1 MGPLLENG
9 LIQPW
14 MTVIHGF
21 IAGILFGGILE
32 SSGLA
37 NANKIS
43 GVFYL
48 KDFTV
53 PKVMFTAI
61 VTALIGVYY
70 MDALGI
76 MDMGLLEF
84 SATLVWPFIIGGILF
99 GMGMV
104 TSGYCPGT
112 TLAAAAT
119 GKIDGI
125 VVIVGIFIGAGIHV
139 LTRPLFQAYVY
150 SGNLGF
156 ITLPELM
163 GIAPGYIIAGVVA
176 VALGAFWL
184 IETVEEKRNLQA
196 KNSSNEKK

>member
-14 MTVIHGF
+14 MAVILGF
-21 IAGILFGGILE
+21 VSGVFFGWVLE

-37 NANKIS
+37 NAKKIS

-70 MDALGI
+70 LDVLGLL
-76 MDMGLLEF
+76 DMSLLEF
-84 SATLVWPFIIGGILF
+84 SATLVWPFIIGGIVF

-119 GKIDGI
+119 GKIDGL
-125 VVIVGIFIGAGIHV
+125 VVIAGIFIGAAIHV
-139 LTRPLFQAYVY
+139 LTRPLFEAYVY

-156 ITLPELM
+156 ITLPELLS
-163 GIAPGYIIAGVVA
+163 IPPGFVIAGVVFM
-176 VALGAFWL
+176 ALGAFWA
-184 IETVEEKRNLQA
+184 IEAAERGN
-196 KNSSNEKK
+196 NSEATNTSKGKE

>member
-1 MGPLLENG
+1 MGPLVENG
-9 LIQPW
+9 LIMPW
-14 MTVIHGF
+14 MTIILGF
-21 IAGILFGGILE
+21 ISGIFFGWILE
-32 SSGLA
+32 SAGLA
-37 NANKIS
+37 NAKKIS
-43 GVFYL
+43 GIFYL

-61 VTALIGVYY
+61 VTVIIGVYY
-70 MDALGI
+70 MDILGLL
-76 MDMGLLEF
+76 DMGLLEF
-84 SATLVWPFIIGGILF
+84 SATLVWPFLIGGIIF

-125 VVIVGIFIGAGIHV
+125 VVIAGVFIGAALHV
-139 LTRPLFQAYVY
+139 LTRPLFEAYVY

-163 GIAPGYIIAGVVA
+163 GVAPGFIIAGIVA

-184 IETVEEKRNLQA
+184 MEYVEKGRNPRAAESPKGEK
-196 KNSSNEKK
+196 

>member
-14 MTVIHGF
+14 MTVILGF
-21 IAGILFGGILE
+21 VSGVFFGLILE

-37 NANKIS
+37 NAKKIS

-48 KDFTV
+48 RDFTV

-70 MDALGI
+70 LDLLGV
-76 MDMGLLEF
+76 MDMSQLEF
-84 SATLVWPFIIGGILF
+84 SATLVWPFIIGGIVF

-119 GKIDGI
+119 GKIDGF
-125 VVIVGIFIGAGIHV
+125 VVIAGIFIGAGIHV
-139 LTRPLFQAYVY
+139 LTRPLFEAYVY

-156 ITLPELM
+156 ITLPELT
-163 GIAPGYIIAGVVA
+163 GIAPGFVITGVVVMA
-176 VALGAFWL
+176 IGAFWA
-184 IETVEEKRNLQA
+184 IETVERKRNLQA
-196 KNSSNEKK
+196 TSSSKEKR